1 MNKLQSLGLCI
12 GILWSLVS
20 ANKMAKTKAT
30 EQALVQVLKRLRYF
44 VCKIK
49 HFMSEK
55 ARFKPFEPKIDCTMP
70 YPVQTVQPLYRVT
83 ESFEKSLKD
92 L

>member
-1 MNKLQSLGLCI
+1 MNKLPSLGLCI
-12 GILWSLVS
+12 GIHWSLVF
-20 ANKMAKTKAT
+20 ANKMGKTRVM
-30 EQALVQVLKRLRYF
+30 EQVLVQVLERLRYF
-44 VCKIK
+44 LCKMK